1 MTPGALSQVAGR
13 VIWVTGASR
22 GLGRALCQ
30 GLGAAGA
37 RIALTAR
44 PSADLD
50 QVAAALRDQGADVLV
65 VPASVSDPGE
75 VARAA
80 AEIEERWGVLD
91 GLVNAAGVSPVF
103 SSAEQVTDE
112 DWRLIIDTN
121 LTGSF
126 LCARAAFSL
135 MRERGGSIVNVT
147 SVHGRVAAPR
157 LSAYCASKG
166 GVEMLTRALALDW
179 TGFGVRVNALAPG
192 YFETELTRA
201 LRESEKW
208 RDVLQRRTPMGRFGQ
223 PDELLGATAF
233 LMSSASSYVTGTTLT
248 VDGGWTAA

>member
-1 MTPGALSQVAGR
+1 MSPEPLGQVADLSL
-13 VIWVTGASR
+13 WVTGASR
-22 GLGRALCQ
+22 GLGRALAE
-30 GLGAAGA
+30 GLAAAGA
-37 RIALTAR
+37 RIALTSR
-44 PSADLD
+44 SSAELH
-50 QVAAALRDQGADVLV
+50 QVAHEMKTRGADVLV
-65 VPASVSDPGE
+65 VPASVSDPSE

-80 AEIEERWGVLD
+80 AQIGERWGALD

-103 SSAEQVTDE
+103 SSAEQVADE
-112 DWRLIIDTN
+112 DWRLVIDTN

-147 SVHGRVAAPR
+147 SVHGQVASPR

-179 TGFGVRVNALAPG
+179 TGFGIRVNALAPG
-192 YFETELTRA
+192 YFETEMTVA
-201 LRESEKW
+201 LRESDKW
-208 RDVLQRRTPMGRFGQ
+208 RDVLLRRTPLGRFGQ

-233 LMSSASSYVTGTTLT
+233 LVSPASSYVTGTTLT